1 MIFKFITFNRFK
13 QYYKYYISPTVNT
26 IRSQELIKLD
36 AILHNPTR
44 CLTPLEL
51 RTRKLCGNQELLL
64 KLSILQIIS
73 TLPSCHPAISIPIS
87 LSNPYSSLLNNL
99 SVLIH
104 LLIQTMS
111 HLVPIH
117 VKLK

>member
-51 RTRKLCGNQELLL
+51 RTRTRKLCGNQELLL

-73 TLPSCHPAISIPIS
+73 TLSSCHPTISIPIS
-87 LSNPYSSLLNNL
+87 LSNPYSSNL
-99 SVLIH
+99 SVLFH
-104 LLIQTMS
+104 LHIQTLS
-111 HLVPIH
+111 HLFPIH

>member
-1 MIFKFITFNRFK
+1 MIFK

-51 RTRKLCGNQELLL
+51 RTRTRKLCGNQELLL

-73 TLPSCHPAISIPIS
+73 TLSSCHPTNSIPIS
-87 LSNPYSSLLNNL
+87 LSNPYSFLLINL

-104 LLIQTMS
+104 LLIQTLS